1 MRAIACT
8 IAGNARRL
16 PPPQR
21 LALVNL
27 GERALPWINR
37 AFGRKRASPSTWVAS
52 ITAHALVREGL
63 ATIRGSWLKLTPRGR
78 VYARALAEREA
89 VAA

>member
-27 GERALPWINR
+27 GEGALPWINR
-37 AFGRKRASPSTWVAS
+37 AFGRKCASPSTWVAS